1 MNAPAV
7 HLPPTPTPYLRAL
20 TWAFTLFNT
29 ARVLAYLPTLW
40 AVVQSGDVS
49 AHSLV
54 TWFTWTGAN
63 CTMALWLYE
72 QGGRRISL
80 PIVINIL
87 NAVMCATTAT
97 VILAHTG

>member
-1 MNAPAV
+1 
-7 HLPPTPTPYLRAL
+7 
-20 TWAFTLFNT
+20 
-29 ARVLAYLPTLW
+29 
-40 AVVQSGDVS
+40 
-49 AHSLV
+49 
-54 TWFTWTGAN
+54 
-63 CTMALWLYE
+63 MALWLYE

>member
-7 HLPPTPTPYLRAL
+7 HLPPTPTPYLRVL
-20 TWAFTLFNT
+20 TWAFALFNA

-54 TWFTWTGAN
+54 TWFAWTGAN
-63 CTMALWLYE
+63 CTMALWLYV